1 MKNYHRVMLGKGS
14 IHAQEC
20 FAGNFIGTD
29 FEIHQDLTNHLP
41 EEWRK
46 FNQKFIPVF
55 LKNRPEKTKIGAG
68 LACGALWTVSKGIKI
83 GDLVLCPDGNGRY
96 QIGEVVGNY
105 YYHAGD
111 VLPHRRAVNWL
122 GKFID
127 RADMSQPLKNSTGSI
142 GTVSKISGYSEEIER
157 LMGGSLEEVIL
168 VDGEVIEDVM
178 AFQMEKYLEEFL
190 VSNWKQTEL
199 GKGYDIY
206 EEDGALVGQQYLTD
220 TGPMDV
226 LAISKDKKTLLVV
239 ELKRGKASDAV
250 LGQIQRYMGYVTE
263 ELAEDHQSVRGAII
277 ALEDDLRIRRA
288 LKVAPN
294 IEFYRYEVSF
304 TLKKV

>member
-1 MKNYHRVMLGKGS
+1 MLGKGS
-14 IHAQEC
+14 AHADEC

-41 EEWRK
+41 EEWQK
-46 FNQKFIPVF
+46 FNKEFIPVF

-83 GDLVLCPDGNGRY
+83 GDIVLCPDGHGRY
-96 QIGEVVGNY
+96 QAAEVVGDY

-111 VLPHRRAVNWL
+111 VLPHRRPVNWL

-127 RADMSQPLKNSTGSI
+127 RADMSKALKNSTGSI
-142 GTVSKISGYSEEIER
+142 GTVSRITGYSEEIER
-157 LMGGSLEEVIL
+157 LMGGTLDEIIV
-168 VDGEVIEDVM
+168 VDGEVIEDAM

-190 VSNWKQTEL
+190 VSNWKQTDL
-199 GKGYDIY
+199 GKAYDIY
-206 EEDGALVGQQYLTD
+206 EEDGGLVGQQYLTD

-239 ELKRGKASDAV
+239 ELKRGKASDSV
-250 LGQIQRYMGYVTE
+250 VGQIQRYMGYVAE
-263 ELAEDHQSVRGAII
+263 ELAEDHQTVRGAII

-294 IEFYRYEVSF
+294 IDFYRYEVSF
-304 TLKKV
+304 TLKKA